1 MGNPYRNMAKRNL
14 TWRFFHEVEENSEA
28 FPIVIDES
36 KSVSELGKKIKE
48 KVKELKS
55 DICSDLDDGDLD
67 LRLWKVNISNSDV
80 DKFSSLRLQN
90 DESKGI
96 EKLEGINLIV
106 NIGVINQNLKEKI
119 KELTENIE
127 NMSFQSENFLIVL
140 NRELHYNSHI
150 MKKIVSEGNNIL
162 YNNIKVTALKVTEG
176 WAYIEYE
183 NEYFTSITEFI
194 KKKEI
199 ITYPP
204 VLKQRDLLPSA
215 IDLIRIYVG
224 FWDQNYHKEGGNK
237 VVKNKYHQ

>member
-36 KSVSELGKKIKE
+36 KSVSGLGKKIKK

-80 DKFSSLRLQN
+80 DKFSSLRLQS

-96 EKLEGINLIV
+96 EKLEGINLISEK
-106 NIGVINQNLKEKI
+106 GMGYFGRLSEMLTTLKK
-119 KELTENIE
+119 KQK
-127 NMSFQSENFLIVL
+127 SC
-140 NRELHYNSHI
+140 RELHYNSHI

-162 YNNIKVTALKVTEG
+162 YNNFKVTALKVTEG

-204 VLKQRDLLPSA
+204 VPKQRDLFAISNRSYQDIRRILGPKLPQRGRKKS
-215 IDLIRIYVG
+215 R
-224 FWDQNYHKEGGNK
+224 KK
-237 VVKNKYHQ
+237 